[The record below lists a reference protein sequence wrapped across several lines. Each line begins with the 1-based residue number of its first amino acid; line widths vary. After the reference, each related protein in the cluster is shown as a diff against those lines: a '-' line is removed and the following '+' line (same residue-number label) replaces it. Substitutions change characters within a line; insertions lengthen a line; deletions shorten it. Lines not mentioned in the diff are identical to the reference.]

1 MTRPDTPPALRKR
14 LLEDR
19 TWRYVPAAETN
30 IRTRFDLVR
39 AELAPQSSNVKPL
52 RAAQPITRSKP

>member
-1 MTRPDTPPALRKR
+1 MLSTIDVRISLRKR

-19 TWRYVPAAETN
+19 TWRYVKHDATD
-30 IRTRFDLVR
+30 IRILFARVR

-52 RAAQPITRSKP
+52 KRSKP

>member
-1 MTRPDTPPALRKR
+1 MRSLSPSVPEAQRKR

-30 IRTRFDLVR
+30 IRARFDLVR
-39 AELAPQSSNVKPL
+39 ASLAPQSSNVKTL
-52 RAAQPITRSKP
+52 KRSKP